1 MVPMDGFRHINT
13 AGVFDPSK
21 IYSHVVV
28 PPPGRVVFL
37 AGQWGAEMDGT
48 LVDGGF
54 ATQVARAFQNVQIHL
69 AGLGIG
75 PENVLKVTHYV
86 VGLDQ
91 EKRAALHAEAGRIW
105 PVDKPAATLLGV
117 ESLARDGMFY
127 EVDVQ
132 AVIPD

>member
-1 MVPMDGFRHINT
+1 MDGFEHVNT
-13 AGVFDPSK
+13 EGVFDPSK
-21 IYSHVVV
+21 IYSHIVV
-28 PPPGRVVFL
+28 PPPGRVIFL
-37 AGQWGAEMDGT
+37 AGQWGADIDGS
-48 LVDGGF
+48 LIDGGF
-54 ATQVARAFQNVQIHL
+54 AEQVAQAFTNVQLHL

-75 PENVLKVTHYV
+75 PQHVLKVTHYV

-91 EKRAALHAEAGRIW
+91 EKRSALHAEAARLW

-117 ESLARDGMFY
+117 QSLARDGMFY